1 MQLIN
6 RRKQHMVYLS
16 LTWLPAD
23 AMQES
28 WHLFQEDKR
37 ALIAHLEVF
46 CTIAHHL
53 PALQDPGLHVS
64 RADQQQER
72 GQGV

>member
-1 MQLIN
+1 
-6 RRKQHMVYLS
+6 
-16 LTWLPAD
+16 
-23 AMQES
+23 MQES